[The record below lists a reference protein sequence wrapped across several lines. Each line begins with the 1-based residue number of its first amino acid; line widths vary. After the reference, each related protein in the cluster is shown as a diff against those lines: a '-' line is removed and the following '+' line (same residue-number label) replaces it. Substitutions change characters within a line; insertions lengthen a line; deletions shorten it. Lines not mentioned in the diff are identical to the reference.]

1 MNPMEILLQYWPKY
15 LEGLWVTVQLAGIG
29 ALLAAVLAPPLALV
43 RLHGPMLFSIPVRV
57 YVSFIRGTPML
68 AQLFLIYY
76 GTGQFRPYLQDL
88 GLWTYFREPYF
99 CALLTFVLSS
109 TAYQIEIMRGGL
121 MGVPQQE
128 IEAANA
134 VGMSPFTRYRRVIFP
149 HAYRI
154 AWPAL
159 GNEVILLIKASALA
173 SVVTIFDLLG
183 ETRLIFSRTFDL
195 SAYLWAAV
203 FYLALTAVLVW
214 GWRRAE
220 IMLNPQFFKS
230 RQAGFNKEAPQ

>member
-1 MNPMEILLQYWPKY
+1 MNPIELLLLYWPKY
-15 LEGLWVTVQLAGIG
+15 LEGIWITIQLAGIG
-29 ALLAAVLAPPLALV
+29 AIMAALLAPPLALV
-43 RLHGPMLFSIPVRV
+43 RIHGPAIAKAPVRI

-76 GTGQFRPYLQDL
+76 GSGQFRPYLQEL

-99 CALLTFVLSS
+99 CALLTFVISS
-109 TAYQIEIMRGGL
+109 TAYQVEIMRGGL
-121 MGVPQQE
+121 MGVPSQE

-203 FYLALTAVLVW
+203 LYLALTALLVW
-214 GWRRAE
+214 IWRRAE
-220 IMLNPQFFKS
+220 IALSPHVF
-230 RQAGFNKEAPQ
+230 RAR

>member
-1 MNPMEILLQYWPKY
+1 MNPIELLLLYWPKY
-15 LEGLWVTVQLAGIG
+15 LEGIWITIQLAGIG
-29 ALLAAVLAPPLALV
+29 AILAALLAPPLALV
-43 RLHGPMLFSIPVRV
+43 RIHGPAIVQAPVRI

-76 GTGQFRPYLQDL
+76 GSGQFRPFLQEL

-99 CALLTFVLSS
+99 CALLTFVISS
-109 TAYQIEIMRGGL
+109 TAYQVEIMRGGL
-121 MGVPQQE
+121 MGVPSQE

-203 FYLALTAVLVW
+203 LYLALTALLVW
-214 GWRRAE
+214 IWRRAE
-220 IMLNPQFFKS
+220 IALSPQLF
-230 RQAGFNKEAPQ
+230 RGR